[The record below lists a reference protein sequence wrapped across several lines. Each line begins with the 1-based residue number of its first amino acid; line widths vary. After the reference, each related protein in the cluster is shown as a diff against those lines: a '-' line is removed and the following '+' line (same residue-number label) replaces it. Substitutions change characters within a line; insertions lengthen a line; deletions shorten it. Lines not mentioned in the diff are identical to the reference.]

1 MFLLNYT
8 TFVPHYYHL
17 TFPAESYALTLSE
30 ELIRPEIIEKECYL
44 LGRTHLRTTP
54 DNKVWAYD
62 RERTVLDMIAKYTML
77 DGLVKE
83 MLVDYLEDEKKDLEK
98 LSEYARKMGRSLPLD
113 LKFTK
118 KNKERNQLLL

>member
-30 ELIRPEIIEKECYL
+30 ELIRPEIIEKEYYL